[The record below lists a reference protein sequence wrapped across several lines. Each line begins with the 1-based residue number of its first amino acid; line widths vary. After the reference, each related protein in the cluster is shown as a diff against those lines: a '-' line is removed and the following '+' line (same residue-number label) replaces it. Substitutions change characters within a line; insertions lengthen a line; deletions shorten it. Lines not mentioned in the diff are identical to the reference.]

1 MIKPYDVFIEET
13 RKENPD
19 MFETLGEDYF
29 KKFYEI
35 QVKVE
40 ADYKRIKKAFV
51 TARLYGTLI
60 DLHDVDIGDTKT
72 LVERAK
78 AFGENLAL
86 LLSDGCYDALYACPE
101 MAAFMMLS
109 PLFKRAD
116 KVEPVGVYKFSCFG
130 TGNCQT
136 VDCYKAPSEVA
147 EKDFLLLHTKD
158 DTWLKAEVN
167 ISEFY
172 KRKVDAE
179 REKAKNTLCF
189 DRGIDF
195 GKRYKSAIYEDFE
208 PKQVGEVYWTKENN
222 AIREAM
228 QKILNFIEV
237 QSNACNSEDIDSI
250 VAWDTLYNDFYEEFF
265 SSGRYNDFGKE
276 RK

>member
-40 ADYKRIKKAFV
+40 ADYKRIKKAFA

-86 LLSDGCYDALYACPE
+86 LLSDGCYDALYVCPE
-101 MAAFMMLS
+101 MAAFMRLS
-109 PLFKRAD
+109 PFSKRAD

-130 TGNCQT
+130 TDNCQT
-136 VDCYKAPSEVA
+136 IDCYKAPSEVA

-172 KRKVDAE
+172 KRKADAE

-189 DRGIDF
+189 DRGVTFD
-195 GKRYKSAIYEDFE
+195 KQARAAIYENCED
-208 PKQVGEVYWTKENN
+208 KQTVEIYWTKEND
-222 AIREAM
+222 AIRRAM
-228 QKILNFIEV
+228 QKVLNFMEE
-237 QSNACNSEDIDSI
+237 QSKACSNEDIDSI
-250 VAWDTLYNDFYEEFF
+250 VAWDTLWSHFYDEFYSSGKYNDY
-265 SSGRYNDFGKE
+265 GKE
-276 RK
+276 KK